1 MTDWFYSLAVV
12 ITLIFI
18 ICFVVI
24 FFCSLKIYRNVEE
37 TLIKTR
43 RRDKDE

>member
-1 MTDWFYSLAVV
+1 MNNWFYSLAFV

-18 ICFVVI
+18 ICFIVI

-37 TLIKTR
+37 TLIKSKR
-43 RRDKDE
+43 KNKNE